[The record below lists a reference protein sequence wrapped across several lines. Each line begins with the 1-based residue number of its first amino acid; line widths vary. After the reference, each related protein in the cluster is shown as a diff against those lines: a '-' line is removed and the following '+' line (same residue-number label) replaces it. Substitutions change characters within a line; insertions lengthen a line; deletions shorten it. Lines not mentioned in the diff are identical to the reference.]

1 MKYTLRGYQQEAVD
15 KAMYEFNH
23 YKHPFILSLSVA
35 AGKSLII
42 AAIAKELGE
51 PVLVLQ
57 PSLELI
63 QQNYAKMQ
71 SYDIDD
77 VTIYSASAGIK
88 EIGNCVM
95 ATIGSIYKKPE
106 LFKHFKRI
114 IIDECLGGDV
124 EVLTTDGWVK
134 FSGYKE
140 GTSVAQWDNGDI
152 SFVKP
157 SKLTKRMHT
166 GDAWK
171 VTPRHGKSYI
181 ATNGHRH
188 PLISSV
194 TNKITTRTT
203 DDIVFG
209 SNWRLPVSGSG
220 SGRNDDLSPIDRLKI
235 ATQADSKLCYHKDTY
250 SLYSIT
256 LTKQRKIDAFL
267 ELCHKAGITPSRRK
281 SYLINGSVRHSWSYR
296 MPVGTTKV
304 LSNEFSIDMGYDRA
318 RQFINEVV
326 RWDGN
331 INKNTGQF
339 YYSSSVKGNTD
350 FVCAIATQ
358 AGYSCN
364 QTVQID
370 NRKETYK
377 DIHRLFML
385 DTMIKGAQRCKKE
398 KINIC
403 EYVYCVTVPSSY
415 FVVRSNGFVFITGNC
430 DIAPLDQKS
439 SMYHKFFKGLG
450 DIKVLGLT
458 ATPYRANRYTTI
470 DRYGNMKYNT
480 EFRML
485 NRLKNHFFK
494 KIVYSKDIGELQDEG
509 YIPKAKYIV
518 SDTDWSALKLNS
530 TGADFTKDS
539 LERFADSKINQ
550 VLDILPTL
558 KSHKKVLY
566 FCSSISQ
573 ARKLSQALAS
583 YNIECPVVTAD
594 TPKKERAEIIRRYR
608 DGEITHMAN
617 VSTLLAGFDVPDIDA
632 IVFLRATLSVRVLYQ
647 GIGRGFRLDPND
659 PNKVL
664 TIYDIAGVTQRFG
677 RIESLKVAGSV
688 GNFTN
693 DFQPNTLVSEVGRID
708 GKVLSSFKITD
719 SKMKAKLKHIAQLI

>member
-1 MKYTLRGYQQEAVD
+1 MEYTLRPYQKEAVD

-23 YKHPFILSLSVA
+23 YRHPFVLSLSVA

-42 AAIAKELGE
+42 ADICHKLNE
-51 PVLVLQ
+51 PTLILQ
-57 PSLELI
+57 PSRELLE
-63 QQNYAKMQ
+63 QNFEKLK
-71 SYDIDD
+71 SYGTDDISM
-77 VTIYSASAGIK
+77 YSASVNSK
-88 EIGNCVM
+88 EIAKYTY
-95 ATIGSIYKKPE
+95 ATIQSIYKKPE
-106 LFKHFKRI
+106 LFKHFKKI
-114 IIDECLGGDV
+114 IIDE
-124 EVLTTDGWVK
+124 TD
-134 FSGYKE
+134 
-140 GTSVAQWDNGDI
+140 
-152 SFVKP
+152 
-157 SKLTKRMHT
+157 
-166 GDAWK
+166 
-171 VTPRHGKSYI
+171 
-181 ATNGHRH
+181 
-188 PLISSV
+188 
-194 TNKITTRTT
+194 
-203 DDIVFG
+203 
-209 SNWRLPVSGSG
+209 
-220 SGRNDDLSPIDRLKI
+220 
-235 ATQADSKLCYHKDTY
+235 LC
-250 SLYSIT
+250 
-256 LTKQRKIDAFL
+256 
-267 ELCHKAGITPSRRK
+267 
-281 SYLINGSVRHSWSYR
+281 N
-296 MPVGTTKV
+296 M
-304 LSNEFSIDMGYDRA
+304 
-318 RQFINEVV
+318 
-326 RWDGN
+326 
-331 INKNTGQF
+331 
-339 YYSSSVKGNTD
+339 
-350 FVCAIATQ
+350 
-358 AGYSCN
+358 
-364 QTVQID
+364 
-370 NRKETYK
+370 
-377 DIHRLFML
+377 
-385 DTMIKGAQRCKKE
+385 
-398 KINIC
+398 
-403 EYVYCVTVPSSY
+403 
-415 FVVRSNGFVFITGNC
+415 
-430 DIAPLDQKS
+430 DQKS

-594 TPKKERAEIIRRYR
+594 TSKKERAEIIRRYR

-688 GNFTN
+688 GNFIN